1 MAGVLW
7 LLYPLLR
14 KFARQ
19 PIQFV
24 RSRSAN
30 RAASSAIS
38 GEDRDEP
45 NWRAVLDAMADPA
58 LVLDGS
64 GTVLHHNPLVAD
76 FYPRVRVGQDITL
89 LSREPA
95 LLAAIDQARHSD
107 ERTVVH
113 LHDRVPVT
121 RRMSAFIS
129 RIGTDEPQSGSSAI
143 LVVLRDLTDQEKHA
157 QMRSDFIAHASHEL
171 RTPLASLKLI
181 VETLQGPARQD
192 PDKRERFLSMM
203 LVQAKRMAQLIDDLL
218 SLSRIEMR
226 VHLPP
231 RGTVELTELLETVV
245 QSLEPLAEAHKVSLQ
260 LNSEAGPVFVRGER
274 EELAQVFQNLVQNAI
289 SYGKSGGETKV
300 VVSRTKAVVNRAASI
315 HVAVTDDGIGI
326 APEHIPRLTERF
338 YRVSA
343 VDSRAKGGTGLG
355 LAIVKHIVMRHRAD
369 LDISSELGQGSTFK
383 VSFEDSAN
391 EQIRQTIE

>member
-1 MAGVLW
+1 M
-7 LLYPLLR
+7 
-14 KFARQ
+14 
-19 PIQFV
+19 QFE
-24 RSRSAN
+24 RGRSAS
-30 RAASSAIS
+30 RARRENASLSSGISAA
-38 GEDRDEP
+38 DRDEP
-45 NWRAVLDAMADPA
+45 NWRAILDAMADPA
-58 LVLDGS
+58 LVLDES
-64 GTVLHHNPLVAD
+64 GTVVHHNPLVAD
-76 FYPRVRVGQDITL
+76 LYPRVRVGQDITL
-89 LSREPA
+89 LSREPD

-107 ERTVVH
+107 ERNVVH
-113 LHDRVPVT
+113 LHDRVPVA

-129 RIGTDEPQSGSSAI
+129 RIGTDEPQPGSSAI

-203 LVQAKRMAQLIDDLL
+203 LAQATRMAQLIDDLL
-218 SLSRIEMR
+218 SLSRVEMR

-245 QSLEPLAEAHKVSLQ
+245 QSLEPLAEAHQVSLQ
-260 LNSEAGPVFVRGER
+260 LNSKIGPVFVRGER

-289 SYGKSGGETKV
+289 RYGKPGGEAKVAMSRTRAGVDEATRIHV
-300 VVSRTKAVVNRAASI
+300 VVA
-315 HVAVTDDGIGI
+315 DDGIGI

-369 LDISSELGQGSTFK
+369 LEITSQLGQGSRFE
-383 VSFEDSAN
+383 VSFEEAAVTQY
-391 EQIRQTIE
+391 EQLAE

>member
-1 MAGVLW
+1 M
-7 LLYPLLR
+7 
-14 KFARQ
+14 
-19 PIQFV
+19 QFE
-24 RSRSAN
+24 RSHSTS
-30 RAASSAIS
+30 RAASTSIT

-45 NWRAVLDAMADPA
+45 SWRAILDAMADPA
-58 LVLDGS
+58 LVLDEA
-64 GTVLHHNPLVAD
+64 GTVVHHNPLVAD
-76 FYPRVRVGQDITL
+76 LYPRVRVGHPVTL
-89 LSREPA
+89 LSREPV

-107 ERTVVH
+107 ERNVVH
-113 LHDRVPVT
+113 LHDRVPVA

-129 RIGTDEPQSGSSAI
+129 RISGDEPSPGSPAI

-203 LVQAKRMAQLIDDLL
+203 LVQATRMAQLIDDLL
-218 SLSRIEMR
+218 SLSRVEMR

-231 RGTVELTELLETVV
+231 HGTVELTELLETVV
-245 QSLEPLAEAHKVSLQ
+245 QSLEPLAEANDVSLH
-260 LNSEAGPVFVRGER
+260 LDSETGPVFVRGER

-289 SYGKSGGETKV
+289 RYGKNGGDTKV
-300 VVSRTKAVVNRAASI
+300 LIDRAKGSSNGASTI
-315 HVAVTDDGIGI
+315 RVAVQDDGIGI
-326 APEHIPRLTERF
+326 AAEHIPRLTERF

-355 LAIVKHIVMRHRAD
+355 LAIVKHIAMRHRAD
-369 LDISSELGQGSTFK
+369 LEITSELGRGSTFT
-383 VSFEDSAN
+383 VSFEEAASN
-391 EQIRQTIE
+391 QYKQTIE